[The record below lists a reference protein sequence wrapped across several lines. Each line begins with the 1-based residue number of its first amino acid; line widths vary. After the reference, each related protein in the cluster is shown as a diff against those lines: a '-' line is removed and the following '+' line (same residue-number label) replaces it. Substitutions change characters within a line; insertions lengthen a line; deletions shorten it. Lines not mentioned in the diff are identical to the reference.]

1 MQEMTEQEFWAM
13 LEEQGRLRRELESRM
28 LIDERI
34 IDFLTKCSSR
44 GARYSPGR
52 SDLPNHSRLAM
63 YCGCDVSTIGRIQQ
77 GRTKNPPLSTI
88 AILSVLAC
96 IYPSVPKEDLLEE
109 QQARIADADRWL
121 QSDECTRGELREALV
136 DGIVE
141 RRFAV
146 EQN

>member
-1 MQEMTEQEFWAM
+1 MQTITDQEFWAN
-13 LEEQGRLRRELESRM
+13 LIEQGRLRRELESRM
-28 LIDERI
+28 LINERI
-34 IDFLTKCSSR
+34 IDFLTRCRSR

-52 SDLPNHSRLAM
+52 TRLPNHSQLAM
-63 YCGCDVSTIGRIQQ
+63 YCGCDVSTIGRIQK

-109 QQARIADADRWL
+109 QRARIADADRWL
-121 QSDECTRGELREALV
+121 QTDERTRSELREALV
-136 DGIVE
+136 DGIMK
-141 RRFAV
+141 RRFDV